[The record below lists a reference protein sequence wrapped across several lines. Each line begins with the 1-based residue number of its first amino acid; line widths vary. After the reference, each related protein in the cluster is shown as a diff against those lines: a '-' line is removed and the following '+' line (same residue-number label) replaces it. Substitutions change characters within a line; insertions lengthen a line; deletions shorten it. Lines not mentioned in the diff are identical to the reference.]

1 MSYKLYMP
9 GQSLCY
15 GRGLC
20 ENFLNISYSL
30 LSWGKA
36 KREDNIHN
44 KRAKTA
50 GAEGDGC
57 FPAGAPLVC
66 HDCLEGA
73 GYLFRKELIHGIKC
87 LAKKHHDQSQH

>member
-1 MSYKLYMP
+1 MP

-50 GAEGDGC
+50 GADGDGC
-57 FPAGAPLVC
+57 FPAGAPLGRPQASQPAR
-66 HDCLEGA
+66 EGEKRA
-73 GYLFRKELIHGIKC
+73 SKDHL
-87 LAKKHHDQSQH
+87 